1 MKIRILLISL
11 IVALSVAFQGMLN
24 TQYAMA
30 QTNSSK
36 DAVCEGI
43 SGISGGACTAAE
55 ANRVTDTVK
64 VAIRIFQII
73 AGVVA
78 IFMMIIAGLRFIT
91 SSGSSDGVKSA
102 RNTILYAAIGII
114 IVIISEA
121 IIRFVLNRFS

>member
-1 MKIRILLISL
+1 MKIRILLTSL
-11 IVALSVAFQGMLN
+11 IMALSVAFQATLN
-24 TQYAMA
+24 TQYALA

-43 SGISGGACTAAE
+43 SGVSGGACTEAE
-55 ANRVTDTVK
+55 ANRVTDTIRN
-64 VAIRIFQII
+64 ALRIFQVI

-102 RNTILYAAIGII
+102 RNTILYASIGII

-121 IIRFVLNRFS
+121 IIQFVLNRFG